1 MIENNGLSLIKIK
14 GVGDSLLVT
23 VNAEKPLD
31 LLTEELGK
39 AFEKLQHLAFNA
51 KVIID
56 AGNHDGHEEVFT
68 KLSAFLQDRF
78 TLASVIP
85 APAHQQTQPQAEESP
100 DPRPEPG
107 MVRSRVEEKIRLRDA
122 ERGWEFRK
130 SEVLMIAGRVRAGQK
145 VNAKK
150 HLVVLGDVN
159 PGAEITAGGDILVM
173 GSLCGTAAAG
183 LPGNES
189 SIILALDFRPTQIQ
203 IAGLVAAGNKGG
215 SQKTA
220 EFAHIED
227 GGLIVEA
234 YLGNNPFAKMP
245 WPEVR

>member
-1 MIENNGLSLIKIK
+1 MIENTEQAPVKIK
-14 GVGDSLLVT
+14 GLGDSLYVT
-23 VNAEKPLD
+23 INSGEPLN
-31 LLTEELGK
+31 LLKDELSK
-39 AFEKLQHLAFNA
+39 SFERLQHLSHNA
-51 KVIID
+51 KIVMD
-56 AGNHDGHEEVFT
+56 TGDEEGHEFVFNSLAT
-68 KLSAFLQDRF
+68 FLQEKY
-78 TLASVIP
+78 TLASVTP
-85 APAHQQTQPQAEESP
+85 ANKTATQTLPHEQ
-100 DPRPEPG
+100 
-107 MVRSRVEEKIRLRDA
+107 SRIREKLEEKTRLRDA

-130 SEVLMIAGRVRAGQK
+130 SEVLMIAGRVRAGQR

-189 SIILALDFRPTQIQ
+189 AIILALDFRPTQIQ
-203 IAGLVAAGNKGG
+203 IAGLVAAGIKG
-215 SQKTA
+215 SSRKIA
-220 EFAHIED
+220 EFAHAES
-227 GGLIVEA
+227 GGLVVEP

>member
-14 GVGDSLLVT
+14 GVGDSLHVT
-23 VNAEKPLD
+23 VNAEKPLE
-31 LLTEELGK
+31 LLKEELAK

-56 AGNHDGHEEVFT
+56 AGNKDGHEDVFA
-68 KLSAFLQDRF
+68 KLSAFLNDKF
-78 TLASVIP
+78 TISSITP
-85 APAHQQTQPQAEESP
+85 APLQQQEA
-100 DPRPEPG
+100 DNAPETKHEPVL
-107 MVRSRVEEKIRLRDA
+107 VRSRVEEKIRLRDA

-173 GSLCGTAAAG
+173 GSLCGTAVAG
-183 LPGNES
+183 IPGNES
-189 SIILALDFRPTQIQ
+189 AIILALDFRPTQIQ
-203 IAGLVAAGNKGG
+203 IAGLVAAGHKGG
-215 SQKTA
+215 ALKTP
-220 EFAHIED
+220 EFAHIEA
-227 GGLIVEA
+227 GGLVVEP
-234 YLGNNPFAKMP
+234 YMGNNPFAKIP